1 MRPKSMST
9 AKSTGGEDKS
19 TATTTAMG
27 GVSVSRSTAAVSL
40 SLSSSSCATSTSDVP
55 STRPSCC
62 CLTRL
67 VVKLKKWNKML
78 LRHNNKNRQSS
89 FQCLYDPLSYS
100 LNFDGSGKGSVLDQE
115 DEDYYRFYAFSS
127 RFAMANLRSIAAYPR
142 PVAISH

>member
-1 MRPKSMST
+1 MD
-9 AKSTGGEDKS
+9 GI
-19 TATTTAMG
+19 
-27 GVSVSRSTAAVSL
+27 SVSRSTAATPSS
-40 SLSSSSCATSTSDVP
+40 SLSSSSCAASTSDAS
-55 STRPSCC
+55 STRSGCC

-100 LNFDGSGKGSVLDQE
+100 LNFDGSGKGSVMDQE

-127 RFAMANLRSIAAYPR
+127 RFVMASSRSITACPR